1 MICQQVEDK
10 CWEEEKV
17 QIKILK
23 ASLSWYAQGGKNAGL
38 QAKSNAKKSWLTEK
52 EVNVIIKFVTKVAN
66 QGHGL
71 SLWRLEEQENEIL
84 QA

>member
-17 QIKILK
+17 QIKISK

-38 QAKSNAKKSWLTEK
+38 QAQSNAKKSWLTEK